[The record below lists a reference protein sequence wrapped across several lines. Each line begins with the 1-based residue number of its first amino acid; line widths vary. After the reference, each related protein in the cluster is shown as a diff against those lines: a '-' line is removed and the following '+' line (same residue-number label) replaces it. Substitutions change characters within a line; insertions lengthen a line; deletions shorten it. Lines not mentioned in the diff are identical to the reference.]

1 MELEIKR
8 QVVHASGILVIL
20 LIQIFG
26 RWIGALLMLSSCLI
40 LLFLGEYRKNKEKMK
55 IVSSKAL
62 DEFEDYLENELKTYE
77 RSAELPFKGA
87 ITLIGGCFLATL
99 LFEPFIA
106 IASIAVLALAD
117 ASSTLVGS
125 FLGKHKLSI
134 NRKKS
139 WEGSLTF
146 FITAFLILM
155 LFVDPIKAFTI
166 SIFTTFI
173 EMLPKI
179 DDNLTIPL
187 TIGILM
193 TIFS

>member
-8 QVVHASGILVIL
+8 QIVHASGIFVIL

-26 RWIGALLMLSSCLI
+26 RWVGALLMLLSSLI

-55 IVSSKAL
+55 IINSKAL
-62 DEFEDYLENELKTYE
+62 DEFEDYLENGLKNYE
-77 RSAELPFKGA
+77 RPTELPFKGA
-87 ITLIGGCFLATL
+87 ITLVGGCFLATL

-125 FLGKHKLSI
+125 LFGKHKLSI
-134 NRKKS
+134 NRNKS